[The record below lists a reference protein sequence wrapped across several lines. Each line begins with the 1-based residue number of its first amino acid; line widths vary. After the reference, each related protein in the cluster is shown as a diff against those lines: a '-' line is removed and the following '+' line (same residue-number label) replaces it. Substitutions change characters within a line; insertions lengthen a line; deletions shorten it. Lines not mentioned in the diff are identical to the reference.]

1 MCVLYYKLKYT
12 RHIISYV
19 LHITS
24 HLRNIISNKRHN
36 ISFTYVQHIISYVYT
51 TYYLVHTTYYVIIKT
66 KYIMYIV
73 FTTYPVPFLLTII
86 SYVRNI
92 IYYLWCSFTI
102 NSTNYNKKGLH
113 SGEGQNNRQT
123 AIKKNHS
130 HIRGTEQG
138 NILLLFALKFISQG
152 TRKVPLLANLVNI
165 RQKRQI
171 SWDAGHRY
179 VIESMCKYFL
189 NKILVAMVWKGNDHK
204 STC

>member
-1 MCVLYYKLKYT
+1 MHYVVCAKYWQNTESYVWDNMCVLYYKLKYT

-66 KYIMYIV
+66 KYIMYID

-123 AIKKNHS
+123 AIKKT
-130 HIRGTEQG
+130 IV
-138 NILLLFALKFISQG
+138 ISVG
-152 TRKVPLLANLVNI
+152 
-165 RQKRQI
+165 
-171 SWDAGHRY
+171 
-179 VIESMCKYFL
+179 L
-189 NKILVAMVWKGNDHK
+189 NKETFYSCLL
-204 STC
+204 